1 MGKSIGIAVVITVLM
16 LWGFGKL
23 MDSAMADVTGAGATT
38 NDQVTSGQGSSN
50 TAITGGYHSEAT
62 TNYQSGSSS
71 NSTTTNTTNNNSYTG
86 DTRVVP
92 SANAAA
98 IGNMNQMVCT
108 SSVSGGVQKFGLGVS
123 VASHQRDKTCE
134 LVLLAKTL
142 HLMNMKVAAVSL
154 LCTDPRIFLAMSHA
168 GTHCPY
174 NSLIGSEAEEH
185 YAKYP
190 KLRPDYETYT
200 KDLRYIEEVD
210 KENQMILED
219 EYDRAKVI
227 TDGNGNPI
235 KLGNE

>member
-16 LWGFGKL
+16 LWAFGAL
-23 MDSAMADVTGAGATT
+23 MDSAMADLTSNGATT
-38 NDQVTSGQGSSN
+38 NDQINSSGSN
-50 TAITGGYHSEAT
+50 TAITGGYESTAT
-62 TNYQSGSSS
+62 TNYQSGSSQNNTT
-71 NSTTTNTTNNNSYTG
+71 NSTTTNTTNSYTG
-86 DTRVVP
+86 DSRVVP

-108 SSVSGGVQKFGLGVS
+108 SSVSGGIQKFGLGVS

-174 NSLIGSEAEEH
+174 QSLIGQQAEDH
-185 YAKYP
+185 YQKYP

-200 KDLRYIEEVD
+200 KDLRYIEQVD
-210 KENQMILED
+210 TQNQVQMEEEHAEGQI
-219 EYDRAKVI
+219 I
-227 TDGNGNPI
+227 TDGNGNII
-235 KLGNE
+235 KLGNS